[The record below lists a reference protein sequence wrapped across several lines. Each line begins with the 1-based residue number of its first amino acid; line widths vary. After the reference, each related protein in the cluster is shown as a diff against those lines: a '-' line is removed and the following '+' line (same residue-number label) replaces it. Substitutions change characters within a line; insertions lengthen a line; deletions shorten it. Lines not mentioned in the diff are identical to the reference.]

1 MNSSRRIAGLIGP
14 AVMTITVSE
23 AVNLHIWAHN
33 IPTVTYLNGTL
44 LFLAGL
50 AIVRFHNRWTMGW
63 PVVVTLSGCIL
74 IAGGLLR
81 MFFPQA
87 PQLAESASTYA
98 FIAALFAGGAF
109 LTFKAYWPSRESQ
122 ERS

>member
-1 MNSSRRIAGLIGP
+1 MNSSRHIAGLTGP
-14 AVMTITVSE
+14 AAMAITVSE
-23 AVNLHIWAHN
+23 AMNYHIWAHA
-33 IPTVTYLNGTL
+33 IPTVTYLNGTM
-44 LFLAGL
+44 LFVAGL

-63 PVVVTLSGCIL
+63 PVMVTLSGWIL

-81 MFFPQA
+81 MFA
-87 PQLAESASTYA
+87 PQTPPLPQSALTYA

-122 ERS
+122 VRS